1 MAYEKQE
8 WVARETVVSAE
19 RMTHIEDGIEAT
31 QAAADAAQAA
41 ADAAQAAADAA
52 QAALDGLPQVQAGRV
67 SITPSADSPTSAD
80 VEFPVP
86 FSSPPEMTAS
96 AMSGVPGTVQ
106 EVTVDA
112 ITATGARIWLRRTN
126 AVTTSISWIAVGPR

>member
-31 QAAADAAQAA
+31 QAA